1 MNSQYAEA
9 LAEVDMI
16 LKIMPEE
23 IIKKI
28 PSSFYSYISNN
39 KSNSFQ
45 SKAIDDIFIKENE
58 LIDETKDILSLIY
71 RAYLCDEET
80 KNKLEKQDYLELQQY
95 NEKLNRKY
103 SAENLFKKDRLKT
116 NINEDVKEISL
127 LELENEKWYKKI
139 LNRIKKL
146 FFNK

>member
-1 MNSQYAEA
+1 MNVQYAEA
-9 LAEVDMI
+9 LTEVDMI
-16 LKIMPEE
+16 LKIMPED

-39 KSNSFQ
+39 KSSLFQ

-71 RAYLCDEET
+71 RSYLCDEET

-95 NEKLNRKY
+95 NEELNRKY
-103 SAENLFKKDRLKT
+103 SAENLFKKDTLRA
-116 NINEDVKEISL
+116 NINEDIKEIGL
-127 LELENEKWYKKI
+127 IELENEKWYKKI
-139 LNRIKKL
+139 LNKIKKL

>member
-1 MNSQYAEA
+1 MNGQYAEA
-9 LAEVDMI
+9 LTEVEMI
-16 LKIMPEE
+16 LKIMPED

-28 PSSFYSYISNN
+28 SSSFYNYISNN
-39 KSNSFQ
+39 KSDSFQ

-58 LIDETKDILSLIY
+58 LKDETKDILSLIY

-95 NEKLNRKY
+95 NEELNRKY
-103 SAENLFKKDRLKT
+103 SVENLFKKDTLKT
-116 NINEDVKEISL
+116 NINEDIKEISL
-127 LELENEKWYKKI
+127 IELENEKWYKKV
-139 LNRIKKL
+139 LNKIKKL